1 MKSTYLKTIRG
12 RHNVC
17 REWLCSSKSEQDPI
31 RLHFPQRRLCV
42 ADKLVGGGGERAE
55 RACGHDQPPRLGRI
69 EWAQHGSV
77 LLIRQHKRRF
87 DADAEVVLYHRED
100 DVVEIGRR
108 LDARGEGGF
117 GEHLRHVV
125 VQPARVRREQ
135 QRLVLQ
141 IHRVSSLETARLI
154 ISILQKRTGR
164 VKCLRAIKQ

>member
-1 MKSTYLKTIRG
+1 MAKRMTETTPKADGFRMPA
-12 RHNVC
+12 
-17 REWLCSSKSEQDPI
+17 EFE
-31 RLHFPQRRLCV
+31 PQAGVWMLWPERPDNWR
-42 ADKLVGGGGERAE
+42 GGGKPAQRAFCAVAE
-55 RACGHDQPPRLGRI
+55 AIARFEPVTMCVSAAQYQNARARLP
-69 EWAQHGSV
+69 EH
-77 LLIRQHKRRF
+77 IRVVEMSAN
-87 DADAEVVLYHRED
+87 DAWVRDC
-100 DVVEIGRR
+100 EIGRR

>member
-1 MKSTYLKTIRG
+1 MQFKIR
-12 RHNVC
+12 
-17 REWLCSSKSEQDPI
+17 EQNPI
-31 RLHFPQRRLCV
+31 RLHFPQRRLRV

-77 LLIRQHKRRF
+77 LLIRQHERRF
-87 DADAEVVLYHRED
+87 DADAEVGLYHRED
-100 DVVEIGRR
+100 DVVEVGRR
-108 LDARGEGGF
+108 LDARGEEGF

-135 QRLVLQ
+135 QWLALQ
-141 IHRVSSLETARLI
+141 IHRVSSFETARLI
-154 ISILQKRTGR
+154 ISILQKEADR